1 MTMSSTGLSY
11 LGMMAKDMKMMMSM
25 IGCKIE
31 VFKEI
36 TICFATMK
44 DIFMMKKLKST
55 KAMMIIMI
63 VLKMILSR
71 IKIYLMLHLVE
82 ITIINRS
89 KILMTVP
96 S

>member
-36 TICFATMK
+36 TICFTTTK
-44 DIFMMKKLKST
+44 DISMMMKLKST